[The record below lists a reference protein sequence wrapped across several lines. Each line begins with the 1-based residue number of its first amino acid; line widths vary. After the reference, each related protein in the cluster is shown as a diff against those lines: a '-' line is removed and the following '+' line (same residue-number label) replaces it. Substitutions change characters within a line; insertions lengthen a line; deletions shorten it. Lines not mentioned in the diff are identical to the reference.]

1 MSKSSG
7 WDTGGPFLAPLISV
21 SSPCRSPL
29 RTGDG
34 AAESLRGCG
43 DRTSTQPPRSPA
55 QYPRTPLSETHS
67 YKHSYKTFE
76 CGLFHAGARP
86 PAFLSSKDIFC
97 GQLGDESQREKNGNK
112 VKGGGRT
119 EIRRVSSQHLA
130 KTFGGDSWFVL
141 HAGYFWTR
149 RAERRESRYAR
160 GRSARAPA
168 FPKSVTCV
176 EHLCPNPPMIHFTNL
191 DYMGLSDPRTAL
203 ECLEIVIKGR

>member
-1 MSKSSG
+1 MIHLQLISSLCFRIPFSGTDVSKSSG

-112 VKGGGRT
+112 VKGGGDGDPARFQSAFS
-119 EIRRVSSQHLA
+119 ENLWWRLLVCSSRWL
-130 KTFGGDSWFVL
+130 FLDPPG
-141 HAGYFWTR
+141 
-149 RAERRESRYAR
+149 RAA
-160 GRSARAPA
+160 
-168 FPKSVTCV
+168 
-176 EHLCPNPPMIHFTNL
+176 
-191 DYMGLSDPRTAL
+191 
-203 ECLEIVIKGR
+203 